1 MALDPVVAKGMDAL
15 QPQQLVPKVRVQGGL
30 FVAFHPA
37 LGLPAL
43 SPALG
48 KAVDHIFRVAPKLH
62 DARLLQERQRP
73 DHGGQFHAV
82 VGGIGFPAGKL
93 PLVGTVYQNGSPAAG
108 SGIAGTSA
116 IGINSDL
123 FHLKHPLRFFML
135 SYHGFWHFTRRLF

>member
-1 MALDPVVAKGMDAL
+1 MLLAFF
-15 QPQQLVPKVRVQGGL
+15 QQRCPKVGVQGGGFVCL
-30 FVAFHPA
+30 FPAALAPA
-37 LGLPAL
+37 LGPAF
-43 SPALG
+43 G
-48 KAVDHIFRVAPKLH
+48 KAVDHIFGVAPKLH
-62 DARLLQERQRP
+62 DASLLQKRQRP

-108 SGIAGTSA
+108 SGIAGTGA

-135 SYHGFWHFTRRLF
+135 SYHGFGDFTRRLF